1 VLDDDRARRA
11 NAAGDGKAGRLLAL
25 THFQNGRA
33 GDFGGDVH
41 QRHDDLDLAV
51 DVIGHALRGQ
61 NRVLDGRQIAPDPTP
76 AVLRFPNFAH
86 VAPAAGRLPDSLI

>member
-1 VLDDDRARRA
+1 MLDDDRARRA
-11 NAAGDGKAGRLLAL
+11 DAAGNGKAGRLLAL

-33 GDFGGDVH
+33 SDFGGNVH

-61 NRVLDGRQIAPDPTP
+61 NRVLDGRRIAPDPAA
-76 AVLRFPNFAH
+76 AVLSFPNFAH
-86 VAPAAGRLPDSLI
+86 IAPAAVRLLDSLI